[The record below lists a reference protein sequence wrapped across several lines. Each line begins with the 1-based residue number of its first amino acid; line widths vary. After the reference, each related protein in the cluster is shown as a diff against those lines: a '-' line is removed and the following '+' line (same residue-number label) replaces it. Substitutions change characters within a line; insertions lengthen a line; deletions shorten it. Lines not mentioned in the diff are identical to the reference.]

1 MRTEP
6 LREWALTLRF
16 ELLRVLGA
24 AGLLGVSLAAVALLL
39 WRAVPAVQAHTRNL
53 LGAAQQARSAL
64 VLRRVNERRMEGE
77 GHALDTLPG
86 LFPTFAQSSR
96 DIAQILAQA
105 HKSHLTLGSA
115 QYQLA
120 TEPGARFIRYQ
131 VLLPVKDQYG
141 TIRRFLAEVL
151 NSMPHAAL
159 QEIHVE
165 RPSVDGSQLEARV
178 RFELIYR
185 AQAL

>member
-24 AGLLGVSLAAVALLL
+24 AGLLGVLLAVMALVI
-39 WRAVPAVQAHTRNL
+39 WRAVPEVQTHTRSL
-53 LGAAQQARSAL
+53 LGAARQARSAL
-64 VLRRVNERRMEGE
+64 VLHRGDERRAAGD
-77 GHALDTLPG
+77 GHALDTLPA

-105 HKSHLTLGSA
+105 HKSHLALGSA

-120 TEPGARFIRYQ
+120 TEPSARFIRYQ

-165 RPSVDGSQLEARV
+165 RPSVDGSLLEARV